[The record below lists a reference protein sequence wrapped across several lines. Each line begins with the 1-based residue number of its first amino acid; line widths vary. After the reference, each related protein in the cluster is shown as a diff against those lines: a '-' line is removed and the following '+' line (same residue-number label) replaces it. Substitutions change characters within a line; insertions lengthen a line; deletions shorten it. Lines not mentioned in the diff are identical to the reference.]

1 MIRFTWLQFRT
12 QAAVAIGGL
21 AIVAVVLAITG
32 PHVFDLYGLF
42 TWLGFLVIVIP
53 GIIGVFWG
61 APLVAR
67 ELEAGTFRLAW
78 TQSVTRTRWLVIKL
92 AVIGL
97 ASMAVA
103 GLLSLMVTWWASPF
117 DRVAMNL
124 FGTFDQRDIVPIGY
138 AAFAFALGVTAGV
151 LIRRTLPAMAT
162 TLVAFVTARLTFNYW
177 IQPHLIAPV
186 FRNFALNQVSTGLE
200 TSNGGS
206 FTLAPN
212 PPELSNAWIISN
224 EMVDKAGHVLTTQV
238 VKNDCPSLGNG
249 SDIPTPQS
257 MHDCVVKVGATY
269 HQAVTYQP
277 VNHYWALQW
286 YELAIFLGA
295 ALFLAG
301 FCLWWVRRRLS

>member
-103 GLLSLMVTWWASPF
+103 GLLS
-117 DRVAMNL
+117 
-124 FGTFDQRDIVPIGY
+124 
-138 AAFAFALGVTAGV
+138 
-151 LIRRTLPAMAT
+151 
-162 TLVAFVTARLTFNYW
+162 
-177 IQPHLIAPV
+177 
-186 FRNFALNQVSTGLE
+186 
-200 TSNGGS
+200 
-206 FTLAPN
+206 
-212 PPELSNAWIISN
+212 
-224 EMVDKAGHVLTTQV
+224 
-238 VKNDCPSLGNG
+238 
-249 SDIPTPQS
+249 
-257 MHDCVVKVGATY
+257 
-269 HQAVTYQP
+269 
-277 VNHYWALQW
+277 
-286 YELAIFLGA
+286 
-295 ALFLAG
+295 
-301 FCLWWVRRRLS
+301 